1 MRDKTAYLG
10 SIRCFDQTGRNTEG
24 HLIAVRLRSE
34 RVLVLGPSGTKS
46 SYHSNMINFWIS

>member
-46 SYHSNMINFWIS
+46 SYHSNMINLWIG